1 MKGRDPFVKYLPGQG
16 RHREVDPQGSLG
28 APASLSESQVSKRP
42 VPKNKA
48 DGAWGTT
55 SEVAIWLLHMHVLIP
70 IYMCIYTSTHC
81 VHTHTEKGKHPLRWM
96 NHDFF

>member
-1 MKGRDPFVKYLPGQG
+1 MVLLKTRLKDEGRDPFVKYLPWQG

-48 DGAWGTT
+48 DGA
-55 SEVAIWLLHMHVLIP
+55 
-70 IYMCIYTSTHC
+70 
-81 VHTHTEKGKHPLRWM
+81 
-96 NHDFF
+96 